1 MPCHSSLAAETGAN
15 AAATGQTAAP
25 AEPAAEP
32 AATEPAAQ
40 DPAAAPETPS
50 AEQPAGTDES
60 METAALDTSAENT
73 ETPAEDAVVTTEAPE
88 KGWNPVWIILLVGV
102 MIIIGIGMMLVKN
115 KEEK

>member
-1 MPCHSSLAAETGAN
+1 MREMKEVLKRVGVLALSVMLAVGSSNLTTIAAETGAN

-40 DPAAAPETPS
+40 EPAAAPETPS
-50 AEQPAGTDES
+50 AEQPARADES

-88 KGWNPVWIILLVGV
+88 KGWNPV
-102 MIIIGIGMMLVKN
+102 
-115 KEEK
+115 